1 MLRTLIFAIVY
12 SYAGNAKGITVQVTH
27 VTSYGPYRAS
37 AKQAV
42 YGLAKLSVLKFDIAA
57 NAIFRDLKRRSLRIG
72 SQYLRK
78 AVVAITNAAN
88 VVARNRVDFEQVAG
102 HKIEDWTV

>member
-1 MLRTLIFAIVY
+1 VLRTLVFAIVY
-12 SYAGNAKGITVQVTH
+12 SYAGNAKGITAPVTL
-27 VTSYGPYRAS
+27 VSPYGTYRAS

-42 YGLAKLSVLKFDIAA
+42 YGLAKLSVLEFDIAA

-72 SQYLRK
+72 IQYLRK
-78 AVVAITNAAN
+78 AAVAIANAAT

-102 HKIEDWTV
+102 HKIEDRTV